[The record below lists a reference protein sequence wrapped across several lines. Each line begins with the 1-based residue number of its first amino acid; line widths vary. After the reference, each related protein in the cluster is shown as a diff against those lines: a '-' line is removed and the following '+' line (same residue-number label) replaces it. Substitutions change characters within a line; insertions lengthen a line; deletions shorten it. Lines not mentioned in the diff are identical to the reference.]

1 MDLADAQIDAY
12 ISAAS
17 AALGLRIPAEYRAG
31 VTAYFR
37 LAAEMAALLQ
47 GLPLT
52 AADESGAVFRPVCP
66 QGDE

>member
-1 MDLADAQIDAY
+1 MDNPSAY
-12 ISAAS
+12 IAAAS
-17 AALGLRIPAEYRAG
+17 AALGLKIPAEYKAG
-31 VTAYFR
+31 VETYFK
-37 LAAEMAALLQ
+37 LAADMAELLQ